1 MVFNDAPVLRTNN
14 RLLLRYVGITEDNL
28 LEFSVLSG
36 FTVRYNVARSPI
48 LTGETLFLEN
58 TEVIT
63 SLLRQPLDIVYMFGE
78 FETLTNFKTNVT
90 DLHTAFYYEFFC
102 WSLLPAKLVKNL

>member
-48 LTGETLFLEN
+48 VMDETLFFEN
-58 TEVIT
+58 VTAIT
-63 SLLRQPLDIVYMFGE
+63 GLFRQPLDIVYIFGE
-78 FETLTNFKTNVT
+78 FEVLQNFKVNVT
-90 DLHTAFYYEFFC
+90 DLHTCFYFENFMWQLMPC
-102 WSLLPAKLVKNL
+102 KLVLNT